1 MAPFVQTHEY
11 WRTDDWS
18 WQFFNGTTFTYGAT
32 TDGTQVT
39 QNPNQKSDY
48 FGVRYIYKFQ

>member
-1 MAPFVQTHEY
+1 VAPFVQTHEY